1 MAFHYSPKIVNS
13 GLIFYMD
20 PINTKCYTGTGITFS
35 DLISPSVSTLLGPS
49 YNSTTKSFD
58 TNATLATQSNSISC
72 NTITFAD
79 TSEYTLDFWV
89 KFRTG
94 IPTTLNSIFG
104 AGSSSYFALNS
115 TSGGGSWYPTFVNS
129 LSITYYLT
137 TINYNLEQNWG
148 NITFIIKSNRN
159 IDFYFNGIYKGSV
172 STTNTLFIINRIA
185 SGFTG
190 GIFYYPLQ
198 GSISATKIYNR
209 SLSSTEVLQNFNS
222 LKSRF
227 GL

>member
-1 MAFHYSPKIVNS
+1 VFYNFIKDIKPK
-13 GLIFYMD
+13 
-20 PINTKCYTGTGITFS
+20 TAGTRQKTIHTIAELVYHITTWR
-35 DLISPSVSTLLGPS
+35 I
-49 YNSTTKSFD
+49 
-58 TNATLATQSNSISC
+58 
-72 NTITFAD
+72 
-79 TSEYTLDFWV
+79 
-89 KFRTG
+89 
-94 IPTTLNSIFG
+94 
-104 AGSSSYFALNS
+104 FALKKIQGDVEFEIK
-115 TSGGGSWYPTFVNS
+115 T
-129 LSITYYLT
+129 
-137 TINYNLEQNWG
+137 EKQNWG